1 MVVWVCGG
9 DVVWQKVWLSWR
21 GNQQRGTDLHKS
33 RRRFSGERGRSRFL
47 PTWFYKIYVTQKF
60 KNFVDNFD
68 TMYYYAELFIE
79 RRIKELAEKSCKP
92 SRETERDR
100 AGIFE
105 FLLASGKFTKN
116 DLLASVIDVLFAG
129 VDTTSNTMQWVLYM
143 LAKNPEKQKI
153 LRQEVLSLVGNSTC
167 ATPETLAQ
175 MPYLKAWLRETLR
188 LYPVLSSILRR
199 PREDISSCQKF
210 SVFLPTVCL
219 VMYLIRCFEVIE
231 KLSC

>member
-1 MVVWVCGG
+1 MLFDKRFGCLEEEINREAQTFIKAVG
-9 DVVWQKVWLSWR
+9 DFLANAVEV
-21 GNQQRGTDLHKS
+21 G
-33 RRRFSGERGRSRFL
+33 FL

-60 KNFVDNFD
+60 KNLVDNFD

-92 SRETERDR
+92 SGETERDR

-105 FLLASGKFTKN
+105 FLLVSGKFTKN

-210 SVFLPTVCL
+210 SVFLSTVCL